1 MSITRIK
8 SYGLADGAVTTEK
21 ISNNV
26 SLGVKISNIQIANSS
41 YSVLDDTAVA
51 LEGGYL
57 VITGS
62 GFASGCQ
69 VIVGA
74 NTASSTTFVNS
85 RHSTT
90 QQSIGCQRQTSRQ

>member
-8 SYGLADGAVTTEK
+8 SYGLSDGAVTTEK

-57 VITGS
+57 VITGA

-85 RHSTT
+85 TT
-90 QQSIGCQRQTSRQ
+90 IRAQVGAADAGYCSD